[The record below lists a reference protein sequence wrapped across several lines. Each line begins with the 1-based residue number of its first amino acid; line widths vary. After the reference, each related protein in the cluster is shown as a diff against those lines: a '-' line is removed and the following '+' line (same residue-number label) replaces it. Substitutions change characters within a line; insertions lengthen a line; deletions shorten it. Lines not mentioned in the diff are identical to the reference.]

1 MVYETVRSLA
11 CQQSVFQRY
20 HSEKH
25 LSDFYP
31 QYGGESQLALKL
43 RPCHSMYTRQSATV
57 SQTLHAFQGDTL
69 GFKYVGFL
77 RALTSGSVHSEN
89 VIVAFNEFDYN
100 GPRVRVRKL
109 RM

>member
-1 MVYETVRSLA
+1 M
-11 CQQSVFQRY
+11 
-20 HSEKH
+20 
-25 LSDFYP
+25 
-31 QYGGESQLALKL
+31 
-43 RPCHSMYTRQSATV
+43 